1 MTTVDVLRCADGERK
16 PPSRSS
22 PLTSAFSRPNLS
34 VTPFQLALLP
44 RGRKRKLQHGLFV
57 TSEKTS
63 ETACDWFFNFRSVT
77 PRPQLPQP
85 VPRLTWHGRPCHLV
99 IQQLWW
105 LLTPRMQ
112 SDALLQMM
120 KTRSINSNSYNF
132 SDILQLN
139 FPHRMHTTT
148 KCCEGN
154 ILLAEPVDKTVLW
167 IRKIPSLIRTSH
179 EPHSALNFLL
189 WSYKISKII
198 RKPPGFRDYFK
209 FNYKGIS
216 DFSDLGCLPNYR
228 SHP

>member
-1 MTTVDVLRCADGERK
+1 M
-16 PPSRSS
+16 
-22 PLTSAFSRPNLS
+22 
-34 VTPFQLALLP
+34 
-44 RGRKRKLQHGLFV
+44 

-112 SDALLQMM
+112 RDALLQMM
-120 KTRSINSNSYNF
+120 KTRSINSNSYNC

-148 KCCEGN
+148 KRCEGN
-154 ILLAEPVDKTVLW
+154 ILLAELADKTALW

-179 EPHSALNFLL
+179 DPHSALNVLL